1 MINHPNRKKKA
12 VSSASA
18 GQAATSAVQSIK
30 GMDVKMQCR
39 GFQFEIGKSYEVSG
53 IISACSQ
60 GFHACPIDAHPLS
73 VFELYRPA
81 KSRFFEVTQEGAS
94 DRDGTKLASAKIT
107 IGVEITLNEL
117 IQRAVKWVFD
127 RANWKDGPVAI
138 GANEGVTASGY
149 SGAATA
155 SGNYGAATASGNYGA
170 ATASGTYGA
179 ATASGNSGA
188 ATASGYYGAATASGY
203 SGKAKGA
210 DGCALFLLERDNDW
224 KIVAAWAG
232 IVGRNGIKADT
243 FYRLVKGE
251 PVEA

>member
-155 SGNYGAATASGNYGA
+155 SGNYGAATASG
-170 ATASGTYGA
+170 TYGA